1 MSFENPE
8 AWLLA
13 LRAGLLLAAFA
24 ALAWALV
31 ASRREAA
38 MSFLRL
44 SAQHSQAL
52 NEIQQLGVK
61 LSELR
66 AQVHD
71 LSLPAPMV
79 TPRPVPAPPPQAMAP
94 AMPSI
99 TPSGARGYEMAIRMA
114 RAAASIDEIV
124 ASCGTTRSEAR
135 LLRRLHCASGA
146 TAA

>member
-8 AWLLA
+8 ACLLA
-13 LRAGLLLAAFA
+13 LRAGLLLAAFV
-24 ALAWALV
+24 ALAWAML
-31 ASRREAA
+31 ASRRDTA

-44 SAQHSQAL
+44 SAQNSQAL
-52 NEIQQLGVK
+52 HEIQQLGVK
-61 LSELR
+61 LGELS

-79 TPRPVPAPPPQAMAP
+79 TPRSVPAPQTPPP
-94 AMPSI
+94 AAIPSI

-114 RAAASIDEIV
+114 RGGASIDEIV